1 MSQPRPNSTELTH
14 SGRRAARLVVASL
27 VAVSV
32 AIAAPADA
40 DPVAV
45 KVAPVN
51 IKIATIAPPAT
62 PWASLVQRIKKTFK
76 KDLGDAVK
84 VRTYLGGALGGEKDL
99 VQRCLSGGLGM
110 IGVTTGALATVVP
123 ELNVLELPYLWTD
136 EAQVD
141 KALAG
146 PLGEALKKALEAK
159 GFVLFAWSENGFRH
173 FATKDRFVHKP
184 DQLKGL
190 RMRAQPS
197 YVHTSMYRAFGAA
210 ANPMP
215 APEVPGALSS
225 GVVDG
230 YDNSLLYAY
239 ATQWFGSIKYLTL
252 SGHIYQPAAV
262 VWCKRVYDKLPI
274 PVRDQAMSHSAKM
287 EAAGRAMVRAG
298 NRAALQKHKDAGV
311 QVEDQKNRGQ
321 FKALAL
327 PVWAEFASKT
337 PGGKNLLDQAKTAA
351 R

>member
-1 MSQPRPNSTELTH
+1 MIQPHQNPRTTLAAGATHRPTRLTPALAFVLAIVL
-14 SGRRAARLVVASL
+14 GTA
-27 VAVSV
+27 VAV
-32 AIAAPADA
+32 AE
-40 DPVAV
+40 PVD
-45 KVAPVN
+45 
-51 IKIATIAPPAT
+51 IKIASIAPPAT
-62 PWASLVQRIKKTFK
+62 PWANVVQRIKKTFQ

-84 VRTYLGGALGGEKDL
+84 VKTYLGGALGGEKDL

-110 IGVTTGALATVVP
+110 IGVTTGAIATVVP

-136 EAQVD
+136 EEQAD

-146 PLGEALKKALEAK
+146 PMGESLKKALEAK

-173 FATKDRFVHKP
+173 FATKDRFIHKP
-184 DQLKGL
+184 EQLKGL

-230 YDNSLLYAY
+230 YDNSLLYAF
-239 ATQWFGSIKYLTL
+239 ATQWFSSIKYLTL
-252 SGHIYQPAAV
+252 SRHIYQPAAI
-262 VWCKRVYDKLPI
+262 VWCKRVYDKLPADL
-274 PVRDQAMSHSAKM
+274 RERAMAPTAKI

-311 QVEDQKNRGQ
+311 LVEDQKNRAE
-321 FKALAL
+321 FKAKCAD
-327 PVWAEFASKT
+327 VWAEFVQKT
-337 PGGKNLLDQAKTAA
+337 PGGQKLLDQAKAAA